1 VDLQATAPEFT
12 SVLVVRWLCDNR
24 RYALLKRVRARH
36 QAEQNAFKV
45 INTLRAMGH
54 IVPTPEPLFSDI
66 ERKGVAQLI
75 VALNI
80 FEILSPLCF
89 VAGSVWGLIEIG
101 TAH

>member
-1 VDLQATAPEFT
+1 
-12 SVLVVRWLCDNR
+12 
-24 RYALLKRVRARH
+24 
-36 QAEQNAFKV
+36 
-45 INTLRAMGH
+45 MGH

-66 ERKGVAQLI
+66 ERKGVAKLI